1 MLSKRKIIM
10 SAETPGIEP
19 SNDGGGGGGGTTIQT
34 TSTGGGFEANHE
46 QAHHHH
52 KSNNNVESADDEDDD
67 DEDDED
73 DESSYTEETPRST
86 DSRRSHHHRNNTN
99 NNNTNNRRTTNNN
112 NYHHQQRS
120 HSSNTSNNSTQHHQY
135 NHQHQQ
141 FQHQQQQQQ
150 PIFFAESRH
159 EFAEVTR
166 DVYENRES
174 VRRMKMRALRHA
186 RKEAMENYLMRLSDD
201 ASSSFLKKKNTAFVG
216 GGGAA
221 FAKNQQR
228 RSVGQEN
235 QQQQLL
241 RQQEQMAAQQKYREM
256 LLNGERSNYLQKLT
270 IEDDFSYDGE
280 EDELDF
286 GGGEGG
292 SEDEGGLMMTSTSTI
307 YANFLEDDF
316 EAALRSARERR
327 QQQQQQAETSSS
339 REAMPSLLNSSRD
352 NSNGDLRTATPPNL
366 GNGTMSTNY
375 NSNIVSTWRM
385 KDRMK
390 TTSVALV
397 LCLNIG
403 VDPPDCLKVSP
414 CARAQCWINPLA
426 TPPQKA
432 LDAIG
437 KALQAQYERWQPR
450 AKYRLQLDPT
460 VEDVK
465 KLCLSCRR
473 SAKNERVL
481 FHYNGHG
488 VPRPTQNGEVWVF
501 NKNYTQYIPLSLYDM
516 QQWTGAPAIYLF
528 DCSSAGT
535 IVKSFLWINE
545 ERKRRLMEEE
555 KSKMQQERRSAS
567 GENLAAVSEN
577 YDGTMDDLTNTNKD
591 NNSNYGHNEKN
602 SNDINNRENIE
613 TEGRVRSAKPSGAFN
628 ASNFPPL
635 PTRPPTPAPP
645 IREERI
651 VLAACSED
659 ESLPQSVEL
668 PADVFTACL
677 TTPIKIALQWFVS
690 RSVLKGESGVS
701 EDIID
706 KIPGLQNNRKTPLGE
721 LNWIFTA
728 ITDTIAWNVLPR
740 PLFQQLFRQ
749 DLLLA
754 SLFRNFLLA
763 ERIMRANDCTPVSIP
778 ELPPTHQHP
787 MWLAWDMAVE
797 NCLLQIPDL
806 IEAEKRMAASQ
817 GASAGTNGAQQQDP
831 SQRAFPNF
839 TPSSFFSEQLT
850 AFEVWLERGD
860 NSKDPPEQLPIVL
873 QVLLSQSHRLRA
885 LVLLGRFLDMGPW
898 AVDLALSVG
907 IFPYVLKLLQT
918 TAPDLRQIL
927 VFIWT
932 KILAFDRSCQVDLVK
947 DSGHTYFIRFLDAP
961 NIPAEE
967 RAMAAFVLASV
978 CDNHPKGQSACLKGS
993 LVDVVLAHISR
1004 ACDPRGT
1011 REATSPLL
1019 AKWLCLCLA
1028 KLCEDNVEARRI
1040 AFRAGAVKVLS
1051 NAFSHQ
1057 SPDARS
1063 AAAYALGVMIDV
1075 PEERE
1080 AKEKRRKEM
1089 EDLKMASMGFPQT
1102 QHQQGGSND
1111 SMLRPS
1117 SRGSRVQ
1124 SRSLSRVEKIESEA
1138 ELLGRKLSGIAGEGS
1153 DEGKQ
1158 HHGHSGST
1166 GVGIGSIEQQN
1177 GESVYDGTG
1186 VISANDV
1193 DEEQQRRHEEHERE
1207 LGLRRQQHS
1216 DEREAIGAIL
1226 SKLSSDSCTST
1237 RCEMAIA
1244 IGRFARGHSE
1254 TFQATAQKWRKRRE
1268 SKQKERRL
1276 LRGGSVGNSG
1286 GNIVGL
1292 DNELM
1297 SVSARPMGNSG
1308 GAGLQKPSA
1317 RHQRR
1322 YSAVDDHRDLKAATP
1337 IEMQRTKGAAQERH
1351 RSLSNLGGFAERYS
1365 FSSGGG
1371 SHDGVTHFPHMRRV
1385 AESDSDDPDDSSS
1398 TSNSDVEESED
1409 DEDVF
1414 ESNVVLRD
1422 KEDDNNAQGS
1432 DNDDDDN
1439 DDDNDYDED
1448 EIDGNHLDSQ
1458 KGSSG
1463 DTLTDEQPM
1472 HPRKRFPHRS
1482 NSSSF
1487 LTKNLYDQRDEEIT
1501 SHAVLVALADL
1512 AVDPSPRVAS
1522 CGQSA
1527 LLCSKLHSKHP
1538 ISLAATRAE
1547 TFGAKPGRQ
1556 ARIQR
1561 ERMRKRE
1568 DLQRKTRE
1576 LLFGSKFG
1584 PNSGGISKDSKGRI
1598 VEASKSLKRADSWS
1612 SRLFERGR
1620 KLLGSSPQGSH
1631 GSLDIHN
1638 IDNKSDDGSG
1648 NKVSSRSPEYN
1659 MLQRTTSERA
1669 GDPRSLGR
1677 LSITSRSSISINTTV
1692 QAFSGGDRPENSPPA
1707 PSVLARSSVMMQSPP
1722 QSPLRRVAS
1731 SLFNSF
1737 KSSGSNPD
1745 IARGDSETLARS
1757 VSGRVA
1763 RMSLNDEEMHISS
1776 SPRSR
1781 RSLSMIGG
1789 HSDSSDKLMLAR
1801 QDSNDSANENKQNN
1815 PKAPTSSNDDLF
1827 NLAEGEASLQ
1837 GRPAKPPLSRLFEAS
1852 REHFSKSLLEP
1863 EEDNTTDFDDDDRDS
1878 EDSDSDQGTFS
1889 DADQDSYDDD
1899 YSDGGSSVEKEYTYA
1914 YESSFAQARRDANA
1928 TFNAFN
1934 GNNNNAGAKNNE
1946 EFFDGDYVDTSSE
1959 KYYNIDNYFYEGATL
1974 SQRQQRQEIILE
1986 PFRRRKRRQTA
1997 SDRSYRGKERAT
2009 QNLVDF
2015 TNVIASHEN
2024 VQNSRHNAPTAVVMH
2039 PLLPHIASSGGKG
2052 LIRVFDYASKTITNA
2067 FDAQLPTRS
2076 ATQISLVNQLDDAML
2091 LCAGSD
2097 GSVKLWRDYFRRGE
2111 ETLVAA
2117 WRTLKSRPRAYK
2129 THGTYNAEDT
2139 ADWRHHH
2146 SSHHPKNSKTNAVV
2160 LWQQA
2165 AGCLYSA
2172 GNTLPNP
2179 ILNVWD
2185 ASRELCLESLVTPS
2199 AATSL
2204 AAEGA
2209 LLMVGANDGSVLS
2222 YDLRTP
2228 ARLLSAIKTHG
2239 DSVVSILLQPGSVGN
2254 LVATGSSSGDV
2265 HFCDLR
2271 NAAKPF
2277 FMVNVSGK
2285 PVARQDYDEG
2295 TTLDGNAID
2304 SVVGG
2309 VSGAA
2314 KTNQPSPLGG
2324 GGGRHSSQS
2333 PAKKRLLTTLI
2344 STPVAPC
2351 IVGGTTKDAIKIWD
2365 VEGNEI
2371 GEVLYTNKTTK
2382 ARLGAISA
2390 MAFHPNQMCYTAGD
2404 IRGATTVFG
2413 MSEDVL

>member
-1 MLSKRKIIM
+1 
-10 SAETPGIEP
+10 
-19 SNDGGGGGGGTTIQT
+19 
-34 TSTGGGFEANHE
+34 
-46 QAHHHH
+46 
-52 KSNNNVESADDEDDD
+52 
-67 DEDDED
+67 
-73 DESSYTEETPRST
+73 
-86 DSRRSHHHRNNTN
+86 
-99 NNNTNNRRTTNNN
+99 
-112 NYHHQQRS
+112 
-120 HSSNTSNNSTQHHQY
+120 
-135 NHQHQQ
+135 
-141 FQHQQQQQQ
+141 
-150 PIFFAESRH
+150 
-159 EFAEVTR
+159 
-166 DVYENRES
+166 
-174 VRRMKMRALRHA
+174 
-186 RKEAMENYLMRLSDD
+186 MENYLMRASD
-201 ASSSFLKKKNTAFVG
+201 ASTTTGGDVPRKK
-216 GGGAA
+216 
-221 FAKNQQR
+221 
-228 RSVGQEN
+228 
-235 QQQQLL
+235 
-241 RQQEQMAAQQKYREM
+241 AAQQKYGEM
-256 LLNGERSNYLQKLT
+256 LLNGERASYLQKLT
-270 IEDDFSYDGE
+270 IEDDFSYDTE
-280 EDELDF
+280 EEEVDGD
-286 GGGEGG
+286 G
-292 SEDEGGLMMTSTSTI
+292 SEDEDGLVTSTTTI
-307 YANFLEDDF
+307 HADLFEDDF
-316 EAALRSARERR
+316 EAAMRSFRQRR
-327 QQQQQQAETSSS
+327 QLQQQQQQAENSGSRGTTPSLSS
-339 REAMPSLLNSSRD
+339 RNIGTGTTSKL
-352 NSNGDLRTATPPNL
+352 GD
-366 GNGTMSTNY
+366 GTFSTNY
-375 NSNIVSTWRM
+375 NGNVVSSWRM

-426 TPPQKA
+426 MPPQRA

-460 VEDVK
+460 IEDVK
-465 KLCLSCRR
+465 KLCLSSRR

-501 NKNYTQYIPLSLYDM
+501 NKNYTQYIPLSLYDV

-545 ERKRRLMEEE
+545 ERKRRRMEEE
-555 KSKMQQERRSAS
+555 NSKLQQQRNSAS
-567 GENLAAVSEN
+567 GEN
-577 YDGTMDDLTNTNKD
+577 YDGAMEDLTNTTNN
-591 NNSNYGHNEKN
+591 NNSEKN
-602 SNDINNRENIE
+602 SNNNSDTIE
-613 TEGRVRSAKPSGAFN
+613 TEGRVRSAKSSGTSN
-628 ASNFPPL
+628 ASQFPPL
-635 PTRPPTPAPP
+635 PKRPPTPAPP
-645 IREERI
+645 MREERI

-690 RSVLKGESGVS
+690 RSVLKGESGIS

-706 KIPGLQNNRKTPLGE
+706 KIPGIQNNRKTPLGE

-787 MWLAWDMAVE
+787 IWLAWDMAVE

-806 IEAEKRMAASQ
+806 IKAEKRTAASQ
-817 GASAGTNGAQQQDP
+817 GASAGTNGAQQGP
-831 SQRAFPNF
+831 SQQAYPNF

-932 KILAFDRSCQVDLVK
+932 KILAFDRSCQIDLVK

-978 CDNHPKGQSACLKGS
+978 CDNHPKGQNACLKGG

-1028 KLCEDNVEARRI
+1028 KLCEDNVEARRV
-1040 AFRAGAVKVLS
+1040 AFRAGVVKILS
-1051 NAFSHQ
+1051 DAFSHQ
-1057 SPDARS
+1057 SPEARS
-1063 AAAYALGVMIDV
+1063 AAVYALGVMIDV

-1080 AKEKRRKEM
+1080 AKVKRRKEI
-1089 EDLKMASMGFPQT
+1089 EELKMASMGIQQT
-1102 QHQQGGSND
+1102 QQQQGSSND
-1111 SMLRPS
+1111 GMLRPS
-1117 SRGSRVQ
+1117 SRGSRPQ
-1124 SRSLSRVEKIESEA
+1124 SRTLSRVEKIESEA

-1153 DEGKQ
+1153 DEGRQ
-1158 HHGHSGST
+1158 YHVRSGST
-1166 GVGIGSIEQQN
+1166 GLGVGGTDQQQSASKYDAIGMIAA
-1177 GESVYDGTG
+1177 D
-1186 VISANDV
+1186 DV
-1193 DEEQQRRHEEHERE
+1193 EEEEQRRREEHERE
-1207 LGLRRQQHS
+1207 LGLRRQQYG
-1216 DEREAIGAIL
+1216 DEREAISAIL
-1226 SKLSSDSCTST
+1226 SRIALDSCTST

-1244 IGRFARGHSE
+1244 IGRFARGHLE
-1254 TFQATAQKWRKRRE
+1254 AYQATAQKWRKRRE
-1268 SKQKERRL
+1268 SKQQERQL
-1276 LRGGSVGNSG
+1276 LRGGSVGSSG

-1292 DNELM
+1292 DNELLDD
-1297 SVSARPMGNSG
+1297 SARSMGNSG
-1308 GAGLQKPSA
+1308 TGLPSSA

-1322 YSAVDDHRDLKAATP
+1322 YSALDNHRDLKSALP
-1337 IEMQRTKGAAQERH
+1337 IEVKRTMGAGQERH
-1351 RSLSNLGGFAERYS
+1351 RSLSNLGGFTERYS
-1365 FSSGGG
+1365 FSSGAG
-1371 SHDGVTHFPHMRRV
+1371 SHDGPKHFPHMRRV
-1385 AESDSDDPDDSSS
+1385 AESDSGDDDDSSS
-1398 TSNSDVEESED
+1398 TCNSEVEESED
-1409 DEDVF
+1409 DDNEF
-1414 ESNVVLRD
+1414 ETKAVPRD
-1422 KEDDNNAQGS
+1422 SEDDKNALGS
-1432 DNDDDDN
+1432 DDDVDDGAHEEYHN
-1439 DDDNDYDED
+1439 EED
-1448 EIDGNHLDSQ
+1448 TDGNPDSL

-1463 DTLTDEQPM
+1463 DTLTDEQPTY
-1472 HPRKRFPHRS
+1472 PRKRFPKRG
-1482 NSSSF
+1482 NSF

-1501 SHAVLVALADL
+1501 CHAVLIALADL

-1547 TFGAKPGRQ
+1547 TFGAKPGKQ

-1561 ERMRKRE
+1561 ERMRKRD
-1568 DLQRKTRE
+1568 DLQRKARE
-1576 LLFGSKFG
+1576 LLYG
-1584 PNSGGISKDSKGRI
+1584 PKRGEVTKDHKGRI

-1612 SRLFERGR
+1612 SRLFEKGR
-1620 KLLGSSPQGSH
+1620 RFLGSSPQGSH

-1638 IDNKSDDGSG
+1638 IDNKSDYGNGGSG
-1648 NKVSSRSPEYN
+1648 NKASSKSPENN
-1659 MLQRTTSERA
+1659 MLERTSSEHA
-1669 GDPRSLGR
+1669 VDPRSLGR
-1677 LSITSRSSISINTTV
+1677 SSITSRSSISINTTV
-1692 QAFSGGDRPENSPPA
+1692 QAFSGDDIPANSPPM
-1707 PSVLARSSVMMQSPP
+1707 PRVLARSSAVMQSPP

-1737 KSSGSNPD
+1737 KSTGSNPD
-1745 IARGDSETLARS
+1745 IARGDSEVLARTA
-1757 VSGRVA
+1757 SGRA
-1763 RMSLNDEEMHISS
+1763 IRMSLNDEDTHTSS
-1776 SPRSR
+1776 SPRAM
-1781 RSLSMIGG
+1781 RSLSMMGG

-1801 QDSNDSANENKQNN
+1801 QDSNDSANEKQNIL
-1815 PKAPTSSNDDLF
+1815 KAPISTSNNDELF
-1827 NLAEGEASLQ
+1827 NLAQDEESLQ
-1837 GRPAKPPLSRLFEAS
+1837 GRPAKPPISRLFEAS

-1863 EEDNTTDFDDDDRDS
+1863 EEENTTDFEDEDRESD
-1878 EDSDSDQGTFS
+1878 DSDSDQGTFS
-1889 DADQDSYDDD
+1889 DADRDSYDD
-1899 YSDGGSSVEKEYTYA
+1899 YSDGGSSVEQEYIFA
-1914 YESSFAQARRDANA
+1914 YGSSFAQARRDANA
-1928 TFNAFN
+1928 SFNTFN
-1934 GNNNNAGAKNNE
+1934 GNSNVGVNNE
-1946 EFFDGDYVDTSSE
+1946 EFFDGDRVDASSTRSHG
-1959 KYYNIDNYFYEGATL
+1959 IDNYSYECVTL

-1986 PFRRRKRRQTA
+1986 PFRRRKRRQSA

-2024 VQNSRHNAPTAVVMH
+2024 VQNFRHDARTAAVMH
-2039 PLLPHIASSGGKG
+2039 PLLPHIASSGGRG

-2076 ATQISLVNQLDDAML
+2076 ATQLSLVNQLDDAML
-2091 LCAGSD
+2091 LCAASD
-2097 GSVKLWRDYFRRGE
+2097 GSVKIWRDYFRRGE

-2129 THGTYNAEDT
+2129 THKTYSAEDR
-2139 ADWRHHH
+2139 ADWQHGR

-2228 ARLLSAIKTHG
+2228 ARLLSAIQTHG
-2239 DSVVSILLQPGSVGN
+2239 NPVVSILLQPGSVGN
-2254 LVATGSSSGDV
+2254 LVVTGSSSGDV

-2277 FMVNVSGK
+2277 FMLNVSGK
-2285 PVARQDYDEG
+2285 PVEMQDFVGVEG
-2295 TTLDGNAID
+2295 GGTALDGNEID
-2304 SVVGG
+2304 SISD
-2309 VSGAA
+2309 VSGAT
-2314 KTNQPSPLGG
+2314 KTNQPSPLGDG
-2324 GGGRHSSQS
+2324 ARQISQS
-2333 PAKKRLLTTLI
+2333 SSKKRLLTTLI

-2351 IVGGTTKDAIKIWD
+2351 IIGGTTKDAIKIWD

-2371 GEVLYTNKTTK
+2371 GEVLYKNKTTK

-2390 MAFHPNQMCYTAGD
+2390 MAFHPNQMVYTAGD
-2404 IRGATTVFG
+2404 TRGATTVFG

>member
-1 MLSKRKIIM
+1 
-10 SAETPGIEP
+10 
-19 SNDGGGGGGGTTIQT
+19 
-34 TSTGGGFEANHE
+34 
-46 QAHHHH
+46 
-52 KSNNNVESADDEDDD
+52 
-67 DEDDED
+67 
-73 DESSYTEETPRST
+73 
-86 DSRRSHHHRNNTN
+86 
-99 NNNTNNRRTTNNN
+99 
-112 NYHHQQRS
+112 
-120 HSSNTSNNSTQHHQY
+120 
-135 NHQHQQ
+135 
-141 FQHQQQQQQ
+141 
-150 PIFFAESRH
+150 
-159 EFAEVTR
+159 
-166 DVYENRES
+166 
-174 VRRMKMRALRHA
+174 MRALRRA
-186 RKEAMENYLMRLSDD
+186 RKEAMENYLMRLSENND
-201 ASSSFLKKKNTAFVG
+201 ALSSSIAG
-216 GGGAA
+216 SSRG
-221 FAKNQQR
+221 R
-228 RSVGQEN
+228 RSAGGSHHQQQEN
-235 QQQQLL
+235 QQLL
-241 RQQEQMAAQQKYREM
+241 KQQEQIAAQQKYGEM

-280 EDELDF
+280 EEDVY
-286 GGGEGG
+286 GEDGG
-292 SEDEGGLMMTSTSTI
+292 SEDDFDGLMMASTSTI
-307 YANFLEDDF
+307 YADLLEDDF
-316 EAALRSARERR
+316 EAAMKSVRQRR
-327 QQQQQQAETSSS
+327 QQQQKQRVESSS
-339 REAMPSLLNSSRD
+339 RETTPSLLNNSGRD
-352 NSNGDLRTATPPNL
+352 NMNGDAVRADTPPNL
-366 GNGTMSTNY
+366 GNGALSANY
-375 NSNIVSTWRM
+375 SSNVVSSWRM

-426 TPPQKA
+426 TPPQRA

-501 NKNYTQYIPLSLYDM
+501 NKNYTQYIPLSLYDV

-545 ERKRRLMEEE
+545 ERKRRRMEEE
-555 KSKMQQERRSAS
+555 KSKMQRQQHSAS

-577 YDGTMDDLTNTNKD
+577 YDGAMEDLTNTSKGNY
-591 NNSNYGHNEKN
+591 NSNNNEHA
-602 SNDINNRENIE
+602 E

-635 PTRPPTPAPP
+635 PTRPTTPAPP

-728 ITDTIAWNVLPR
+728 ITDTIAWNMLPR

-806 IEAEKRMAASQ
+806 IEAERRMAASQ
-817 GASAGTNGAQQQDP
+817 GASFGTNGSQQQDP
-831 SQRAFPNF
+831 SQQAYPNF

-850 AFEVWLERGD
+850 AFELWLECGD

-978 CDNHPKGQSACLKGS
+978 CDNHPKGQSACLKGG

-1028 KLCEDNVEARRI
+1028 KLCEDNVEARQV

-1051 NAFSHQ
+1051 NTFSHQ
-1057 SPDARS
+1057 SPEARS
-1063 AAAYALGVMIDV
+1063 AAAHALGMMIDV

-1080 AKEKRRKEM
+1080 AKEKRRKEI
-1089 EDLKMASMGFPQT
+1089 EDFKMASMGISQT
-1102 QHQQGGSND
+1102 QNQQGSSND

-1117 SRGSRVQ
+1117 SRGSRPQ

-1138 ELLGRKLSGIAGEGS
+1138 ELLGRKLSGIAGGGS
-1153 DEGKQ
+1153 DEGRQ
-1158 HHGHSGST
+1158 HHGRSGST
-1166 GVGIGSIEQQN
+1166 GVDASGGDLQN
-1177 GESVYDGTG
+1177 SESAYGGTG
-1186 VISANDV
+1186 MIETNDLN
-1193 DEEQQRRHEEHERE
+1193 EEQQRRHEEHERE

-1254 TFQATAQKWRKRRE
+1254 AFQATAQKWRKRRE
-1268 SKQKERRL
+1268 SKQQERLL
-1276 LRGGSVGNSG
+1276 LRGGSVGSSG
-1286 GNIVGL
+1286 GNIAGL
-1292 DNELM
+1292 ENEVI
-1297 SVSARPMGNSG
+1297 SDSARSMGSSR
-1308 GAGLQKPSA
+1308 APLPPSL

-1322 YSAVDDHRDLKAATP
+1322 YSAVDDHRDLKAGIP
-1337 IEMQRTKGAAQERH
+1337 IEVQRTKGAGQERH

-1371 SHDGVTHFPHMRRV
+1371 SHDGAKHFPHMRRV
-1385 AESDSDDPDDSSS
+1385 AESDSEDADELSS

-1409 DEDVF
+1409 DDDEFETNLVQQNNEDY
-1414 ESNVVLRD
+1414 NHG
-1422 KEDDNNAQGS
+1422 QGS
-1432 DNDDDDN
+1432 DDDDDDDYGDETNKYEN
-1439 DDDNDYDED
+1439 DEEGDK
-1448 EIDGNHLDSQ
+1448 NHSDSQ

-1463 DTLTDEQPM
+1463 DTLSEEQSM
-1472 HPRKRFPHRS
+1472 HSQKRFPRRS

-1561 ERMRKRE
+1561 ERMRKR
-1568 DLQRKTRE
+1568 DDSQRKTNE
-1576 LLFGSKFG
+1576 LLYGSKFG
-1584 PNSGGISKDSKGRI
+1584 PKGVGMSKESKGRI
-1598 VEASKSLKRADSWS
+1598 VEASKSLKRTDSWS
-1612 SRLFERGR
+1612 SRLFEKGR
-1620 KLLGSSPQGSH
+1620 RLLGSSPQGSH
-1631 GSLDIHN
+1631 GSLDLHN
-1638 IDNKSDDGSG
+1638 IDKSKDGIGS
-1648 NKVSSRSPEYN
+1648 SPENN
-1659 MLQRTTSERA
+1659 MLQRTASERA

-1677 LSITSRSSISINTTV
+1677 LSIASRSSISINTTAE
-1692 QAFSGGDRPENSPPA
+1692 AFSGGDRPANSPPA
-1707 PSVLARSSVMMQSPP
+1707 PSVLARSSAMMQSPP

-1745 IARGDSETLARS
+1745 IARGDSEALARS

-1763 RMSLNDEEMHISS
+1763 RMSLNDEEMHFSN
-1776 SPRSR
+1776 SPRAR
-1781 RSLSMIGG
+1781 RSLSMMGG
-1789 HSDSSDKLMLAR
+1789 RSDSSDKLVLAR
-1801 QDSNDSANENKQNN
+1801 QDSNDSAIENKQNN
-1815 PKAPTSSNDDLF
+1815 PKSPTSTSSNDDLF
-1827 NLAEGEASLQ
+1827 NLAEDEASLQ
-1837 GRPAKPPLSRLFEAS
+1837 GKPAKPPISRLFEAS

-1863 EEDNTTDFDDDDRDS
+1863 EEDNTTDFEDDDRDS
-1878 EDSDSDQGTFS
+1878 GDSDSDQGTFS
-1889 DADQDSYDDD
+1889 DADRDSHDDF
-1899 YSDGGSSVEKEYTYA
+1899 SDGGSSIEEEYMYA
-1914 YESSFAQARRDANA
+1914 YGSSFAQARRDANSN
-1928 TFNAFN
+1928 FNAFN
-1934 GNNNNAGAKNNE
+1934 GNAGVKNE
-1946 EFFDGDYVDTSSE
+1946 EFFDGDYADASSSR
-1959 KYYNIDNYFYEGATL
+1959 YHHIDDYSYEGATL

-1986 PFRRRKRRQTA
+1986 PFRRRKRRQSA
-1997 SDRSYRGKERAT
+1997 ADRSYRGKERAS

-2052 LIRVFDYASKTITNA
+2052 LIRVFDYASKTIMNA

-2076 ATQISLVNQLDDAML
+2076 ATQLSLINQLDDAML

-2129 THGTYNAEDT
+2129 THGTYSTEDM

-2185 ASRELCLESLVTPS
+2185 ASRELCLESLVTPA

-2209 LLMVGANDGSVLS
+2209 LLMVGTNNGSVLS

-2228 ARLLSAIKTHG
+2228 ARLLSAIQTHG
-2239 DSVVSILLQPGSVGN
+2239 DPVVSILLQPGSVGN
-2254 LVATGSSSGDV
+2254 LVTTGSSCGDV

-2277 FMVNVSGK
+2277 FMLNVSGK
-2285 PVARQDYDEG
+2285 PITGQDYEG
-2295 TTLDGNAID
+2295 GTILDGNEID
-2304 SVVGG
+2304 SVGG

-2324 GGGRHSSQS
+2324 GGSRQNSLSSG
-2333 PAKKRLLTTLI
+2333 KKRLLTTLI

-2351 IVGGTTKDAIKIWD
+2351 IIGGTTRDAIKIWD

-2390 MAFHPNQMCYTAGD
+2390 MAFHPNQMAYTAGD